1 MNDLIQNVWRII
13 HIPTVKW
20 LSLLTMVIVA
30 FSLSTVFL
38 LAVYHS
44 CEQISFAG
52 VVCEDPTNQQMGQVA
67 MMITW
72 ATFYTLL
79 PAVLTVIGVYHLV
92 LGMWESEQAR
102 HAAKKKP

>member
-1 MNDLIQNVWRII
+1 MSDLIQKVWRII
-13 HIPTVKW
+13 HTPIVKW
-20 LSLLTMVIVA
+20 LSLLTMVIVV

-44 CEQISFAG
+44 CEQLSFVA
-52 VVCEDPTNQQMGQVA
+52 VVCDDSNNQQMGEVA